1 MAKNS
6 IEVVSNNLAFVTF
19 AEEKRPEIK
28 KDWSYDYIKYGKKND
43 FPNELIRYFE
53 EHAEHGAIVN
63 AKARY
68 LFGKG
73 LKAVNPEQEILANQ
87 FLENA
92 NRYETWNDLGKKLA
106 LDCELFNSF
115 YLQIITDMSGNPKEF
130 FQLQYAKCRLS
141 ECKTKLYFNEDW
153 IKKPSDFKIFELYNK
168 GEVGTFFT
176 TFKYYQPSKSKWDSI
191 YAKVP
196 YNGCLSEIKSDIDI
210 TTFNDS
216 YVKKGFSAGTMVT
229 FFNGEQSPEVKRQ
242 IKDRF
247 EQGLCSPDNA
257 GEVVI
262 NFADKGG
269 QAAQIQALNVDDLDK
284 KFEFISKRYQQKI
297 VTGHNITNPEL
308 FGIKQE
314 GSALG
319 NRVSIKESH
328 ELFLNTYTKPRQE
341 TFVTFIE
348 NICYS
353 VTNTWIE
360 LEIEQLDAIG
370 YDLTNDQDLTQD
382 ERRTLKGYESLNT
395 SVKPQSQLINDAINA
410 LSPLVAN
417 KVLESM
423 TEDEIRGLAS
433 LPSKTAPKLDINGM
447 PVEELK
453 AEVNSVLTNLT
464 GRQFQ
469 GLMRIVSKFD
479 AGKISKESALALMVS
494 AFGLTEADALT
505 FLNENDAIEDAPV
518 KMAEQTNSVLAKFES
533 CARDDYEE
541 FEVLFKHNDH
551 IHNKQDALKLELK
564 AHKMYFADALSV
576 SITELDDAVLN
587 AIQGNPTLTVEQLN
601 TLFKRDVTESLARL
615 TEKGFIETNAS
626 GYEASTKG
634 IEKVTN
640 PIDEYFTEIKTIY
653 KYKENPNAP
662 ALLPGSKSREFC
674 RTLLRISEKKHW
686 EFEDIDSISLN
697 GEENPAGTNIFDFRG
712 GYYTDPNTKKTTPWC
727 RHIWEAETIKV
738 KTKK

>member
-73 LKAVNPEQEILANQ
+73 LKAVNPEQELVANQ
-87 FLENA
+87 FLDSA

-153 IKKPSDFKIFELYNK
+153 IKKPSDFKVFDLYNK

-353 VTNTWIE
+353 VTGIWIDF
-360 LEIEQLDAIG
+360 EIEQLDAIG
-370 YDLTNDQDLTQD
+370 YDLTNDADLTQD
-382 ERRTLKGYESLNT
+382 ERRKLKGYE
-395 SVKPQSQLINDAINA
+395 
-410 LSPLVAN
+410 PLVA
-417 KVLESM
+417 
-423 TEDEIRGLAS
+423 T
-433 LPSKTAPKLDINGM
+433 KLDANGI
-447 PVEELK
+447 EIKEG
-453 AEVNSVLTNLT
+453 AVNSTLTNLT

-505 FLNENDAIEDAPV
+505 FLNENDAVVESQV
-518 KMAEQTNSVLAKFES
+518 KMAEQTNTILAKFKS
-533 CARDDYEE
+533 LAKADPIE
-541 FEVLFKHNDH
+541 FEILFEHDAPIRNS
-551 IHNKQDALKLELK
+551 QDALKLELK
-564 AHKMYFADALSV
+564 AHKMYFADALSI

-601 TLFKRDVTESLARL
+601 TLLKVDTTESLKRL
-615 TEKGFIETNAS
+615 AEKGLIETNAM
-626 GYEASTKG
+626 GYEATTKG

-640 PIDEYFTEIKTIY
+640 PIDEYFTEIQTVY
-653 KYKENPNAP
+653 KYKTKPDAP
-662 ALLPGSKSREFC
+662 ALLGKSREYC
-674 RTLLRISEKKHW
+674 KELLSESETKFW
-686 EFEDIDSISLN
+686 EFEDIDSMSN
-697 GEENPAGTNIFDFRG
+697 EFDMNAWDFRG
-712 GYYTDPNTKKTTPWC
+712 GYYTNPNTKETTPWC
-727 RHIWEAETIKV
+727 RHIWKAQTRKV

>member
-6 IEVVSNNLAFVTF
+6 IEVVNNNLAFVTF
-19 AEEKRPEIK
+19 ADEKRPEIK
-28 KDWSYDYIKYGKKND
+28 KDWSYDFVKYGKKND

-73 LKAVNPEQEILANQ
+73 IVAVNPEQQMIADN
-87 FLENA
+87 FLNNA

-106 LDCELFNSF
+106 LDCELFNQF

-153 IKKPSDFKIFELYNK
+153 KAKPSDFRIFELYNK

-176 TFKYYQPSKSKWDSI
+176 TFKFYQPSKSKLDSI

-210 TTFNDS
+210 TQFNDG
-216 YVKKGFSAGTMVT
+216 YVKRGFSAGTMVT
-229 FFNGEQSPEVKRQ
+229 FFNGEQPPEIKRQ
-242 IKDRF
+242 IKERF
-247 EQGLCSPDNA
+247 ESGLCGPDNA

-262 NFADKGG
+262 NFADKNG
-269 QAAQIQALNVDDLDK
+269 QAATIQALNVDDLDK
-284 KFEFISKRYQQKI
+284 KFEFVSKRYQQKI
-297 VTGHNITNPEL
+297 ITGHGVTNPEL

-328 ELFLNTYTKPRQE
+328 ELFLNTYTKPRQD
-341 TFVTFIE
+341 TFINFVE
-348 NICYS
+348 NICQS
-353 VTNTWIE
+353 VTGMYID
-360 LEIEQLDAIG
+360 LKIEQLDVIG
-370 YDLTNDQDLTQD
+370 NDLTNDADLTQD

-433 LPSKTAPKLDINGM
+433 LPSKTAPKLDVNGM
-447 PVEELK
+447 PIEEVK

-479 AGKISKESALALMVS
+479 AGKLSKESALALMIS

-518 KMAEQTNSVLAKFES
+518 KMAEQTNSVLAKFKS
-533 CARDDYEE
+533 LAKPDHQE
-541 FEVLFKHNDH
+541 FELLFEHDAPVRNS
-551 IHNKQDALKLELK
+551 QDALKLELK
-564 AHKMYFADALSV
+564 AHKMYFADALTI

-601 TLFKRDVTESLARL
+601 ALLKVDTSESLKRL
-615 TEKGFIETNAS
+615 AEKGLIETNAK
-626 GYEASTKG
+626 GYEATTKG

-640 PIDEYFTEIKTIY
+640 PIDEYVTEIKTIY
-653 KYKENPNAP
+653 KYKTKADAP
-662 ALLPGSKSREFC
+662 PLKTESREYC
-674 RTLLRISEKKHW
+674 KELLKESQTKHW
-686 EFEDIDSISLN
+686 EFEDIDNMSNEFGMNSW
-697 GEENPAGTNIFDFRG
+697 DFRG
-712 GYYTDPNTKKTTPWC
+712 GYYTNPNTNETTPWC
-727 RHIWEAETIKV
+727 RHIWKAQTIKV

>member
-19 AEEKRPEIK
+19 AEEKRPDIK

-73 LKAVNPEQEILANQ
+73 LKAVNPEQEILAKQ
-87 FLENA
+87 FLDNA

-319 NRVSIKESH
+319 NRTSIKESH

-353 VTNTWIE
+353 VTNTWIDF
-360 LEIEQLDAIG
+360 EIEQLDAIG
-370 YDLTNDQDLTQD
+370 YDLTNDADLTQD
-382 ERRTLKGYESLNT
+382 ERRKLKGYE
-395 SVKPQSQLINDAINA
+395 
-410 LSPLVAN
+410 PLVA
-417 KVLESM
+417 
-423 TEDEIRGLAS
+423 T
-433 LPSKTAPKLDINGM
+433 KLDANGI
-447 PVEELK
+447 EIKEG
-453 AEVNSVLTNLT
+453 AVNSTLTNLT

-505 FLNENDAIEDAPV
+505 FLNENDAVVESQV
-518 KMAEQTNSVLAKFES
+518 KMAEQTNTILAKFKS
-533 CARDDYEE
+533 LAKADYQE
-541 FEVLFKHNDH
+541 FELLFEHDAH
-551 IHNKQDALKLELK
+551 IHNSQDALKLELK
-564 AHKMYFADALSV
+564 AHKMYFADALTI

-601 TLFKRDVTESLARL
+601 ALLKVDVTESLARL
-615 TEKGFIETNAS
+615 NEKGLIESNAK
-626 GYEASTKG
+626 GYEATTKG

-640 PIDEYFTEIKTIY
+640 PIDEYVTEIKTIY
-653 KYKENPNAP
+653 KYKTKPDAP
-662 ALLPGSKSREFC
+662 ALLGESRQYCKE
-674 RTLLRISEKKHW
+674 LLAESQTKFW
-686 EFEDIDSISLN
+686 EFEDIDSMSN
-697 GEENPAGTNIFDFRG
+697 EFGMNAWDFRG
-712 GYYTDPNTKKTTPWC
+712 GYYTNPNTNETTPWC
-727 RHIWEAETIKV
+727 RHIWKAQTIKV

>member
-19 AEEKRPEIK
+19 AEEKRPDIK

-73 LKAVNPEQEILANQ
+73 LKAVNPEQEILAKQ
-87 FLENA
+87 FLDNA

-353 VTNTWIE
+353 VTNTWIDF
-360 LEIEQLDAIG
+360 EIEQLDAIG
-370 YDLTNDQDLTQD
+370 YDLTNDADLTQD
-382 ERRTLKGYESLNT
+382 ERRKLKGYE
-395 SVKPQSQLINDAINA
+395 
-410 LSPLVAN
+410 PLVA
-417 KVLESM
+417 
-423 TEDEIRGLAS
+423 T
-433 LPSKTAPKLDINGM
+433 KLDANGI
-447 PVEELK
+447 EIKEG
-453 AEVNSVLTNLT
+453 AVNSTLTNLT

-505 FLNENDAIEDAPV
+505 FLNENDAVVESQV
-518 KMAEQTNSVLAKFES
+518 KMAEQTNTILAKFKS
-533 CARDDYEE
+533 LAKADYQE
-541 FEVLFKHNDH
+541 FELLFEHDAH
-551 IHNKQDALKLELK
+551 IHNSQDALKLELK
-564 AHKMYFADALSV
+564 AHKMYFADALTI

-601 TLFKRDVTESLARL
+601 ALLKVDVTESLARL
-615 TEKGFIETNAS
+615 NEKGLIESNAK
-626 GYEASTKG
+626 GYEATTKG

-640 PIDEYFTEIKTIY
+640 PIDEYVTEIKTIY
-653 KYKENPNAP
+653 KYKTKPDAP
-662 ALLPGSKSREFC
+662 ALLGESRQYCKE
-674 RTLLRISEKKHW
+674 LLAESQTKFW
-686 EFEDIDSISLN
+686 EFEDIDSMSN
-697 GEENPAGTNIFDFRG
+697 EFGMNAWDFRG
-712 GYYTDPNTKKTTPWC
+712 GYYTNPNTNETTPWC
-727 RHIWEAETIKV
+727 RHIWKAQTIKV

>member
-87 FLENA
+87 FLDNA

-176 TFKYYQPSKSKWDSI
+176 TFKYYQPSKTKWDSI

-247 EQGLCSPDNA
+247 EQGLCSPENA

-341 TFVTFIE
+341 TFITFIE

-353 VTNTWIE
+353 VTGIWIDF
-360 LEIEQLDAIG
+360 EIEQLDAIG
-370 YDLTNDQDLTQD
+370 YDLTNDADLTQD
-382 ERRTLKGYESLNT
+382 ERRKLKGYE
-395 SVKPQSQLINDAINA
+395 
-410 LSPLVAN
+410 PLVA
-417 KVLESM
+417 
-423 TEDEIRGLAS
+423 T
-433 LPSKTAPKLDINGM
+433 KLDANGI
-447 PVEELK
+447 EIKEG
-453 AEVNSVLTNLT
+453 AVNSTLTNLT

-505 FLNENDAIEDAPV
+505 FLNENDAVVESQV
-518 KMAEQTNSVLAKFES
+518 KMAEQTNTILAKFKSLAKE
-533 CARDDYEE
+533 DPIE
-541 FEVLFKHNDH
+541 FEILFEHDAPIRNS
-551 IHNKQDALKLELK
+551 QDALKLELK
-564 AHKMYFADALSV
+564 AHKMYFADALSI

-601 TLFKRDVTESLARL
+601 TLLKVDTTESLKRL
-615 TEKGFIETNAS
+615 AEKGLIETNAM
-626 GYEASTKG
+626 GYEATTKG

-640 PIDEYFTEIKTIY
+640 PIDEYFTEIQTVY
-653 KYKENPNAP
+653 KYKTKPDAP
-662 ALLPGSKSREFC
+662 ALLGKSREYC
-674 RTLLRISEKKHW
+674 KELLSESETKFW
-686 EFEDIDSISLN
+686 EFEDIDSMSN
-697 GEENPAGTNIFDFRG
+697 EFDMNAWDFRG
-712 GYYTDPNTKKTTPWC
+712 GYYTNPNTKETTPWC
-727 RHIWEAETIKV
+727 RHIWKAQTRKV

>member
-73 LKAVNPEQEILANQ
+73 LKVVNPEQELVANQ
-87 FLENA
+87 FLNNA

-153 IKKPSDFKIFELYNK
+153 KAKPSDFKIFELYNK

-176 TFKYYQPSKSKWDSI
+176 TFKYYQPSKSKLDNI
-191 YAKVP
+191 YSKVP

-319 NRVSIKESH
+319 NRTSIKESH
-328 ELFLNTYTKPRQE
+328 ELFLNTYTKPRQD

-353 VTNTWIE
+353 VTGLSIDF
-360 LEIEQLDAIG
+360 EIEQLDAIG
-370 YDLTNDQDLTQD
+370 YDLTNDADLTQD
-382 ERRTLKGYESLNT
+382 ERRKLKGYEPLT
-395 SVKPQSQLINDAINA
+395 AVKIDANGI
-410 LSPLVAN
+410 
-417 KVLESM
+417 
-423 TEDEIRGLAS
+423 EIKEGA
-433 LPSKTAPKLDINGM
+433 
-447 PVEELK
+447 
-453 AEVNSVLTNLT
+453 VNSTLTNLT

-494 AFGLTEADALT
+494 AFGLTESDALT
-505 FLNENDAIEDAPV
+505 FLNENDAVVKSQV
-518 KMAEQTNSVLAKFES
+518 KMAEQTNTILAKFKS
-533 CARDDYEE
+533 LAKADYQE
-541 FEVLFKHNDH
+541 FELLFEHDAPVRNS
-551 IHNKQDALKLELK
+551 QDALKLELK
-564 AHKMYFADALSV
+564 AHKMYFADTLTI

-601 TLFKRDVTESLARL
+601 ALLKVDVTESLARL
-615 TEKGFIETNAS
+615 NEKGLIESNAK
-626 GYEASTKG
+626 GYEATTKG

-640 PIDEYFTEIKTIY
+640 PIDEYVTEIKTIY
-653 KYKENPNAP
+653 KYKTKLD
-662 ALLPGSKSREFC
+662 ALALKTESREYC
-674 RTLLRISEKKHW
+674 KDLLAESQTKHW
-686 EFEDIDSISLN
+686 EFEDIDNMSN
-697 GEENPAGTNIFDFRG
+697 EFGMNAWDFRG
-712 GYYTDPNTKKTTPWC
+712 GYYTNPNTKETTPWC
-727 RHIWEAETIKV
+727 RHIWKAQTIKV

>member
-1 MAKNS
+1 MNLQANKQHIKNLMAKNS

-73 LKAVNPEQEILANQ
+73 LKAVNPEQELVANQ
-87 FLENA
+87 FLDNA

-153 IKKPSDFKIFELYNK
+153 IKKPSDFKIFDLYNK

-353 VTNTWIE
+353 VTGIYIDF
-360 LEIEQLDAIG
+360 EIEQLDAIG
-370 YDLTNDQDLTQD
+370 YDLTNDADLTQD
-382 ERRTLKGYESLNT
+382 ERRKLKGYE
-395 SVKPQSQLINDAINA
+395 
-410 LSPLVAN
+410 PLVA
-417 KVLESM
+417 
-423 TEDEIRGLAS
+423 T
-433 LPSKTAPKLDINGM
+433 KLDANGI
-447 PVEELK
+447 EIK
-453 AEVNSVLTNLT
+453 QDAVNSTLTNLT

-505 FLNENDAIEDAPV
+505 FLNENDAVVESQV
-518 KMAEQTNSVLAKFES
+518 KMAEQTNTILAKFKS
-533 CARDDYEE
+533 LAKSDYVD
-541 FEVLFKHNDH
+541 FELLFEHDAH
-551 IHNKQDALKLELK
+551 IHNSQDALKLELK
-564 AHKMYFADALSV
+564 AHKMYFADTLTI

-601 TLFKRDVTESLARL
+601 ALLKVDVTESLNRL
-615 TEKGFIETNAS
+615 AEKGLIETNAR
-626 GYEASTKG
+626 GYEATTKG

-640 PIDEYFTEIKTIY
+640 PIDEYVTEIKTIY
-653 KYKENPNAP
+653 KYKTKPDAP
-662 ALLPGSKSREFC
+662 ALLTQSRQYCKE
-674 RTLLRISEKKHW
+674 LLKESQTKFW
-686 EFEDIDSISLN
+686 EFEDIDNMSN
-697 GEENPAGTNIFDFRG
+697 EFGMNAWDFRG
-712 GYYTDPNTKKTTPWC
+712 GYYTNPNTNETTPWC
-727 RHIWEAETIKV
+727 RHIWKAQTIKV

>member
-87 FLENA
+87 FLDNA

-176 TFKYYQPSKSKWDSI
+176 TFKYYQPSKTKWDSI

-353 VTNTWIE
+353 VTNTWIDF
-360 LEIEQLDAIG
+360 EIEQLDAIG
-370 YDLTNDQDLTQD
+370 YDLTNDADLTQD
-382 ERRTLKGYESLNT
+382 ERRKLKGYE
-395 SVKPQSQLINDAINA
+395 
-410 LSPLVAN
+410 PLVA
-417 KVLESM
+417 
-423 TEDEIRGLAS
+423 T
-433 LPSKTAPKLDINGM
+433 KLDANGI
-447 PVEELK
+447 EIKEG
-453 AEVNSVLTNLT
+453 AVNSTLTNLT

-505 FLNENDAIEDAPV
+505 FLNENDAVVESQV
-518 KMAEQTNSVLAKFES
+518 KMAEQTNTILAKFKS
-533 CARDDYEE
+533 LAKADYQE
-541 FEVLFKHNDH
+541 FELLFEHDAH
-551 IHNKQDALKLELK
+551 IHNSQDALKLELK
-564 AHKMYFADALSV
+564 SSQNV
-576 SITELDDAVLN
+576 
-587 AIQGNPTLTVEQLN
+587 
-601 TLFKRDVTESLARL
+601 
-615 TEKGFIETNAS
+615 
-626 GYEASTKG
+626 
-634 IEKVTN
+634 
-640 PIDEYFTEIKTIY
+640 
-653 KYKENPNAP
+653 
-662 ALLPGSKSREFC
+662 FC
-674 RTLLRISEKKHW
+674 RC
-686 EFEDIDSISLN
+686 FN
-697 GEENPAGTNIFDFRG
+697 
-712 GYYTDPNTKKTTPWC
+712 Y
-727 RHIWEAETIKV
+727 
-738 KTKK
+738 

>member
-6 IEVVSNNLAFVTF
+6 IEVVNNNLAFVTF
-19 AEEKRPEIK
+19 ADEKRPEIK
-28 KDWSYDYIKYGKKND
+28 KDWSYDFVKYGKKND

-73 LKAVNPEQEILANQ
+73 IVAVNPEQQMIADN
-87 FLENA
+87 FLNNA

-106 LDCELFNSF
+106 LDCELFNQF

-153 IKKPSDFKIFELYNK
+153 KAKPSDFRIFELYNK

-176 TFKYYQPSKSKWDSI
+176 TFKFYQPSKSKLDSI

-210 TTFNDS
+210 TQFNDG
-216 YVKKGFSAGTMVT
+216 YVKRGFSAGTMVT
-229 FFNGEQSPEVKRQ
+229 FFNGEQPPEIKRQ
-242 IKDRF
+242 IKERF
-247 EQGLCSPDNA
+247 ESGLCGPDNA

-262 NFADKGG
+262 NFADKNG
-269 QAAQIQALNVDDLDK
+269 QAATIQALNVDDLDK
-284 KFEFISKRYQQKI
+284 KFEFVSKRYQQKI
-297 VTGHNITNPEL
+297 ITGHGVTNPEL

-328 ELFLNTYTKPRQE
+328 ELFLNTYTKPRQD
-341 TFVTFIE
+341 TFVNFIE
-348 NICYS
+348 NICQS
-353 VTNTWIE
+353 VTGMYID
-360 LEIEQLDAIG
+360 LKIEQLDVIG
-370 YDLTNDQDLTQD
+370 NDLTNDADLTQD
-382 ERRTLKGYESLNT
+382 ERRKLKGYE
-395 SVKPQSQLINDAINA
+395 
-410 LSPLVAN
+410 PLV
-417 KVLESM
+417 
-423 TEDEIRGLAS
+423 
-433 LPSKTAPKLDINGM
+433 APKLDANGI
-447 PVEELK
+447 EIK
-453 AEVNSVLTNLT
+453 QDAVNSTLTNLT

-479 AGKISKESALALMVS
+479 AGKLSKESALALMIS

-505 FLNENDAIEDAPV
+505 FLNENDAIEDASV
-518 KMAEQTNSVLAKFES
+518 KMAEQTNSVLAKFKS
-533 CARDDYEE
+533 LAKPDHQE
-541 FEVLFKHNDH
+541 FELLFEHDAPVRNS
-551 IHNKQDALKLELK
+551 QDALKLELK
-564 AHKMYFADALSV
+564 AHKMYFADALTI

-601 TLFKRDVTESLARL
+601 ALLKVDTSESLKRL
-615 TEKGFIETNAS
+615 AEKGLIETNAK
-626 GYEASTKG
+626 GYEATTKG

-640 PIDEYFTEIKTIY
+640 PIDEYVTEIKTIY
-653 KYKENPNAP
+653 KYKTKADAP
-662 ALLPGSKSREFC
+662 PLKTESREYC
-674 RTLLRISEKKHW
+674 KELLAESQTKHW
-686 EFEDIDSISLN
+686 EFEDIDNMSNEFGMNSW
-697 GEENPAGTNIFDFRG
+697 DFRG
-712 GYYTDPNTKKTTPWC
+712 GYYTNPNTNETTPWC
-727 RHIWEAETIKV
+727 RHIWKAQTIKV

>member
-73 LKAVNPEQEILANQ
+73 LKAVNPEQEILAKQ
-87 FLENA
+87 FLDNA

-115 YLQIITDMSGNPKEF
+115 YLQVITDMSGNPKEF

-353 VTNTWIE
+353 VTNTWIDF
-360 LEIEQLDAIG
+360 EIEQLDAIG
-370 YDLTNDQDLTQD
+370 YDLTNDADLTQD
-382 ERRTLKGYESLNT
+382 ERRKLKGYE
-395 SVKPQSQLINDAINA
+395 
-410 LSPLVAN
+410 PLVA
-417 KVLESM
+417 
-423 TEDEIRGLAS
+423 T
-433 LPSKTAPKLDINGM
+433 KLDANGI
-447 PVEELK
+447 EIKEG
-453 AEVNSVLTNLT
+453 AVNSTLTNLT

-494 AFGLTEADALT
+494 AFGLTESDALT
-505 FLNENDAIEDAPV
+505 FLNENDAVVESQV
-518 KMAEQTNSVLAKFES
+518 KMAEQTNTILAKFKS
-533 CARDDYEE
+533 LAKADYQE
-541 FEVLFKHNDH
+541 FELLFEHDAH
-551 IHNKQDALKLELK
+551 IHNSQDALKLELK
-564 AHKMYFADALSV
+564 AHKMYFADALTI

-601 TLFKRDVTESLARL
+601 ALLKVDVTESLARL
-615 TEKGFIETNAS
+615 NEKGLIESNAK
-626 GYEASTKG
+626 GYEATTKG

-640 PIDEYFTEIKTIY
+640 PIDEYVTEIKTIY
-653 KYKENPNAP
+653 KYKTKPDAP
-662 ALLPGSKSREFC
+662 ALLGESRQYCKE
-674 RTLLRISEKKHW
+674 LLAESQTKFW
-686 EFEDIDSISLN
+686 EFEDIDSMSN
-697 GEENPAGTNIFDFRG
+697 EFGMNAWDFRG
-712 GYYTDPNTKKTTPWC
+712 GYYTNPNTNETTPWC
-727 RHIWEAETIKV
+727 RHIWKAQTIKV

>member
-87 FLENA
+87 FLDNA

-319 NRVSIKESH
+319 NRTSIKESH

-353 VTNTWIE
+353 VTNTWIDF
-360 LEIEQLDAIG
+360 EIEQLDAIG
-370 YDLTNDQDLTQD
+370 YDLTNDVDLTQD
-382 ERRTLKGYESLNT
+382 ERRKLKGYE
-395 SVKPQSQLINDAINA
+395 
-410 LSPLVAN
+410 PLVA
-417 KVLESM
+417 
-423 TEDEIRGLAS
+423 T
-433 LPSKTAPKLDINGM
+433 KLDANGI
-447 PVEELK
+447 EIKEG
-453 AEVNSVLTNLT
+453 AVNSTLTNLT

-505 FLNENDAIEDAPV
+505 FLNENDAVVESQV
-518 KMAEQTNSVLAKFES
+518 KMAEQTNTILAKFKS
-533 CARDDYEE
+533 LSKADYQE
-541 FEVLFKHNDH
+541 FELLFEHDAH
-551 IHNKQDALKLELK
+551 IHNSQDALKLELK
-564 AHKMYFADALSV
+564 AHKMYFADALTISV
-576 SITELDDAVLN
+576 TELDDAVLN

-601 TLFKRDVTESLARL
+601 ALLKVDVTESLARL
-615 TEKGFIETNAS
+615 NEKGLIETNAN
-626 GYEASTKG
+626 GYEATTKG

-640 PIDEYFTEIKTIY
+640 PIDEYVTEIKTIY
-653 KYKENPNAP
+653 KYKTKPDAP
-662 ALLPGSKSREFC
+662 ALLTQSREYC
-674 RTLLRISEKKHW
+674 KELLSESQTKFW
-686 EFEDIDSISLN
+686 EFEDIDSMSN
-697 GEENPAGTNIFDFRG
+697 EFGMNAWDFRG
-712 GYYTDPNTKKTTPWC
+712 GYYTNPNTNETTPWC
-727 RHIWEAETIKV
+727 RHIWKAQTIKV

>member
-19 AEEKRPEIK
+19 AEEKRPDIK

-73 LKAVNPEQEILANQ
+73 LKAVNPEQEILAKQ
-87 FLENA
+87 FLDNA

-115 YLQIITDMSGNPKEF
+115 YLQVITDMSGNPKEF

-319 NRVSIKESH
+319 NRTSIKESH

-353 VTNTWIE
+353 VTNTWIDF
-360 LEIEQLDAIG
+360 EIEQLDAIG
-370 YDLTNDQDLTQD
+370 YDLTNDADLTQD
-382 ERRTLKGYESLNT
+382 ERRKLKGYE
-395 SVKPQSQLINDAINA
+395 
-410 LSPLVAN
+410 PLVA
-417 KVLESM
+417 
-423 TEDEIRGLAS
+423 T
-433 LPSKTAPKLDINGM
+433 KLDANGI
-447 PVEELK
+447 EIKEG
-453 AEVNSVLTNLT
+453 AVNSTLTNLT

-505 FLNENDAIEDAPV
+505 FLNENDAVVESQV
-518 KMAEQTNSVLAKFES
+518 KMAEQTNTILAKFKS
-533 CARDDYEE
+533 LAKADYQE
-541 FEVLFKHNDH
+541 FELLFEHDAH
-551 IHNKQDALKLELK
+551 IHNSQDALKLELK
-564 AHKMYFADALSV
+564 AHKMYFADALTI

-601 TLFKRDVTESLARL
+601 ALLKVDVTESLARL
-615 TEKGFIETNAS
+615 NEKGLIESNAK
-626 GYEASTKG
+626 GYEATTKG

-640 PIDEYFTEIKTIY
+640 PIDEYVTEIKTIY
-653 KYKENPNAP
+653 KYKTKPDAP
-662 ALLPGSKSREFC
+662 ALLGESRQYCKE
-674 RTLLRISEKKHW
+674 LLAESQTKFW
-686 EFEDIDSISLN
+686 EFEDIDSMSN
-697 GEENPAGTNIFDFRG
+697 EFGMNAWDFRG
-712 GYYTDPNTKKTTPWC
+712 GYYTNPNTNETTPWC
-727 RHIWEAETIKV
+727 RHIWKAQTIKV

>member
-87 FLENA
+87 FLDNA

-353 VTNTWIE
+353 VTNTWIDF
-360 LEIEQLDAIG
+360 EIEQLDAIG
-370 YDLTNDQDLTQD
+370 YDLTNDADLTQD
-382 ERRTLKGYESLNT
+382 ERRKLKGYE
-395 SVKPQSQLINDAINA
+395 
-410 LSPLVAN
+410 PLVA
-417 KVLESM
+417 
-423 TEDEIRGLAS
+423 T
-433 LPSKTAPKLDINGM
+433 KLDANGI
-447 PVEELK
+447 EIKEG
-453 AEVNSVLTNLT
+453 AVNSTLTNLT

-505 FLNENDAIEDAPV
+505 FLNENDAVVESQV
-518 KMAEQTNSVLAKFES
+518 KMAEQTNTILAKFKS
-533 CARDDYEE
+533 LAKADYVD
-541 FEVLFKHNDH
+541 FELLFEHDAH
-551 IHNKQDALKLELK
+551 IHNSQDALKLELK
-564 AHKMYFADALSV
+564 AHKMYFADALTI

-601 TLFKRDVTESLARL
+601 ALLKVDVTESLARL
-615 TEKGFIETNAS
+615 NEKGLIETNAN
-626 GYEASTKG
+626 GYEATTKG

-640 PIDEYFTEIKTIY
+640 PIDEYVTEIKTIY
-653 KYKENPNAP
+653 KYKTKPDAP
-662 ALLPGSKSREFC
+662 ALLGESRQYCKELLSESQSKF
-674 RTLLRISEKKHW
+674 W
-686 EFEDIDSISLN
+686 EFEDIDSMSN
-697 GEENPAGTNIFDFRG
+697 EFGMNAWDFRG
-712 GYYTDPNTKKTTPWC
+712 GYYTNPNTNETTPWC
-727 RHIWEAETIKV
+727 RHIWKAQTIKV

>member
-73 LKAVNPEQEILANQ
+73 LKAVNPEQEILAKQ
-87 FLENA
+87 FLDNA

-319 NRVSIKESH
+319 NRTSIKESH

-353 VTNTWIE
+353 VTNTWIDF
-360 LEIEQLDAIG
+360 EIEQLDAIG
-370 YDLTNDQDLTQD
+370 YDLTNDADLTQD
-382 ERRTLKGYESLNT
+382 ERRKLKGYE
-395 SVKPQSQLINDAINA
+395 
-410 LSPLVAN
+410 PLVA
-417 KVLESM
+417 
-423 TEDEIRGLAS
+423 T
-433 LPSKTAPKLDINGM
+433 KLDANGI
-447 PVEELK
+447 EIKEG
-453 AEVNSVLTNLT
+453 AVNSTLTNLT

-505 FLNENDAIEDAPV
+505 FLNENDAVVESQV
-518 KMAEQTNSVLAKFES
+518 KMAEQTNTILAKFKS
-533 CARDDYEE
+533 LAKADYQE
-541 FEVLFKHNDH
+541 FELLFEHDAH
-551 IHNKQDALKLELK
+551 IHNSQDALKLELK
-564 AHKMYFADALSV
+564 AHKMYFADALTI

-601 TLFKRDVTESLARL
+601 ALLKVDVTESLARL
-615 TEKGFIETNAS
+615 NEKGLIESNAK
-626 GYEASTKG
+626 GYEATTKG

-640 PIDEYFTEIKTIY
+640 PIDEYVTEIKTIY
-653 KYKENPNAP
+653 KYKTKPDAP
-662 ALLPGSKSREFC
+662 ALLTQSREYC
-674 RTLLRISEKKHW
+674 KDLLAESQTKHW
-686 EFEDIDSISLN
+686 EFEDIDSMSN
-697 GEENPAGTNIFDFRG
+697 EFGMNAWDFRG
-712 GYYTDPNTKKTTPWC
+712 GYYTNPNTNETTPWC
-727 RHIWEAETIKV
+727 RHIWKAQTIKV